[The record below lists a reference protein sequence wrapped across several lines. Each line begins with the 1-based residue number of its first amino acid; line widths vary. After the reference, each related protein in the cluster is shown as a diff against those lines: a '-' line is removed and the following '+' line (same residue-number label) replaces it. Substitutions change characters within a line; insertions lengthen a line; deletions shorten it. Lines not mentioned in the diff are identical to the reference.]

1 MNIDYDELD
10 KPKGKELVILWFY
23 RSIPYI
29 IGIVVLC
36 VTVAVACSLAAK
48 VENQGARD
56 PWLNAT
62 RTYSQDPKTSNSRQ

>member
-36 VTVAVACSLAAK
+36 VTVVAACCLAAK
-48 VENQGARD
+48 VENHSARD
-56 PWLNAT
+56 PWLNAA
-62 RTYSQDPKTSNSRQ
+62 RAYSHNPKTSNTRQ